1 MTKKVIVN
9 PNISDSSNKDNE
21 TILLISNYI
30 YNILKENNVDAT
42 IIEENNPT
50 LSEEDRTNIINSIYT
65 PSKDNIIISNDLINT
80 NKGTEIIYALRNTN
94 KLATKINDELENNNL
109 IVNKYYQQRLP
120 SDTSKDYHYIIRNTN
135 PAETIIVNYDLEN
148 NGEQY
153 IDYAKAISNALLSY
167 INESSYTPSPN
178 VYTVV
183 KGDSLYSIAQKFNTT
198 VSNLKSL
205 NNLSSNLLSIGQ
217 ILKIPSST
225 LGNIYTVVKGDS
237 LYSIAQKFNTT
248 VSNLK
253 SLNNLSSNLLSIG
266 QILKI
271 PSSTLGNIYTV
282 VKGDSLY
289 SIAQKF
295 NTTVSNLKTLNNLS
309 SNLLSIGQILK
320 IK

>member
-42 IIEENNPT
+42 IIEKNNPT

-80 NKGTEIIYALRNTN
+80 NEGTEIIYALRNTN

-135 PAETIIVNYDLEN
+135 PAETIIVNYDLKN

-198 VSNLKSL
+198 VSNLK
-205 NNLSSNLLSIGQ
+205 
-217 ILKIPSST
+217 
-225 LGNIYTVVKGDS
+225 
-237 LYSIAQKFNTT
+237 
-248 VSNLK
+248 
-253 SLNNLSSNLLSIG
+253 
-266 QILKI
+266 
-271 PSSTLGNIYTV
+271 
-282 VKGDSLY
+282 
-289 SIAQKF
+289 
-295 NTTVSNLKTLNNLS
+295 TLNNLS